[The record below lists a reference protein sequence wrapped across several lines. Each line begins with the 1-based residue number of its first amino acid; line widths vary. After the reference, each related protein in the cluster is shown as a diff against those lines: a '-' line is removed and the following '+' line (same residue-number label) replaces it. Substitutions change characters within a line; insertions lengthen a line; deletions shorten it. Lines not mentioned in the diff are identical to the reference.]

1 MEPRKSKSELDVF
14 HQRYGCKVNIRI
26 RVSFDKKTQRYQ
38 LIYYSYYTIIERFY
52 RWVTYCLLL
61 ETHE

>member
-38 LIYYSYYTIIERFY
+38 
-52 RWVTYCLLL
+52 
-61 ETHE
+61 

>member
-14 HQRYGCKVNIRI
+14 HQRVQSKYSNSSIIRQ
-26 RVSFDKKTQRYQ
+26 KKTQRYQ